1 MRHISS
7 CIPKSKLGHSNM
19 IATATRQHGDVFFT
33 AMLIIE
39 DGAISDIGLHGP
51 FGTCTEGHKFSYAWT
66 GRNED
71 DLNAG
76 RAVASPTTT
85 ASQPRRASTWCVA
98 SRARSSTAR
107 TFAAMNRSSINVAQI
122 RTASRRPDRGGRG
135 A

>member
-76 RAVASPTTT
+76 RAVRVPDDD
-85 ASQPRRASTWCVA
+85 
-98 SRARSSTAR
+98 
-107 TFAAMNRSSINVAQI
+107 SIPAETREHLV
-122 RTASRRPDRGGRG
+122 RCFKG
-135 A
+135 AFEHGENLCSYEPEQH